1 MEECYEVYP
10 EDTRQFADQR
20 VGEGILL
27 VDAVMHTLF
36 AESRAME
43 LCQEIKQMPGEE
55 APGLLPMSLLKLC
68 KEIKEIQK
76 LRNHQKDWEDFKVK
90 RVMKASTGHVFVSGI
105 GLPEGMNSTH
115 ATIVLTLD
123 SIGPRAR
130 FSLEQAS
137 ARFLFTQ
144 REITVI
150 TYLLKA
156 WTNKEI
162 GNVLRISEQ
171 TVKEHVKHI
180 MAKTK
185 ATTRTGVL
193 RVLSNL

>member
-1 MEECYEVYP
+1 MDGCNDLYL
-10 EDTRQFADQR
+10 EDTRHFADQR
-20 VGEGILL
+20 VGEGILVL
-27 VDAVMHTLF
+27 DDMMRTLF
-36 AESRAME
+36 AESRALD
-43 LCQEIKQMPGEE
+43 LCQEIKQLSGEE

-90 RVMKASTGHVFVSGI
+90 RVMKTSTGHVFVAGV
-105 GLPEGMNSTH
+105 GLPEGITSTH
-115 ATIVLTLD
+115 VTIVLTLD

-130 FSLEQAS
+130 FGLEQAA
-137 ARFLFTQ
+137 ARFPFTQ

-150 TYLLKA
+150 THMLKG

-171 TVKEHVKHI
+171 TVKEHVKHV

-185 ATTRTGVL
+185 TTTRTGVL